1 MVAMTHVTAAAGDGC
16 GRCRESNMW
25 CTRGGIQCLGCGRC
39 RRLWHAGR
47 GSGTVAGLIAMLVV
61 FVMLGAASVM
71 GTVAVAKATAG
82 TAADEAV
89 LAAAAR
95 LYEGSD
101 AERACAI
108 ASAVAQRNG
117 AAMRA
122 CSVQGEDA
130 IVTVEANANGLAGA
144 GHALPGVR
152 IRAVA
157 RAGPIGCDMD

>member
-1 MVAMTHVTAAAGDGC
+1 MVAMMHVAAAAGGEC
-16 GRCRESNMW
+16 GRCRSL
-25 CTRGGIQCLGCGRC
+25 R
-39 RRLWHAGR
+39 HAGR
-47 GSGTVAGLIAMLVV
+47 GSGTVAGLIAMLVG

>member
-1 MVAMTHVTAAAGDGC
+1 MVAMMHVAAAAGG
-16 GRCRESNMW
+16 E
-25 CTRGGIQCLGCGRC
+25 CGRC
-39 RRLWHAGR
+39 RRLRHAGR
-47 GSGTVAGLIAMLVV
+47 GSGTVAGLIAMLVI

-82 TAADEAV
+82 TAADEAA

-130 IVTVEANANGLAGA
+130 IVTVEANANGLAVA

>member
-1 MVAMTHVTAAAGDGC
+1 MVAMMHVAAAAGGK
-16 GRCRESNMW
+16 
-25 CTRGGIQCLGCGRC
+25 CGRC
-39 RRLWHAGR
+39 RRLRHAGR

>member
-1 MVAMTHVTAAAGDGC
+1 MVAMMHVAAAAGGEC
-16 GRCRESNMW
+16 GRCRSL
-25 CTRGGIQCLGCGRC
+25 R
-39 RRLWHAGR
+39 HAGR

-130 IVTVEANANGLAGA
+130 IVTVEANTNGLAVA
-144 GHALPGVR
+144 GRALPGVR

>member
-1 MVAMTHVTAAAGDGC
+1 MVTMMHVAAVAGDEC
-16 GRCRESNMW
+16 DM
-25 CTRGGIQCLGCGRC
+25 C
-39 RRLWHAGR
+39 RRLRHAGR
-47 GSGTVAGLIAMLVV
+47 GSGTVAGLIAMLVI
-61 FVMLGAASVM
+61 FVMLGAASAM

-82 TAADEAV
+82 TAADEAA

-95 LYEGSD
+95 FYEGSD